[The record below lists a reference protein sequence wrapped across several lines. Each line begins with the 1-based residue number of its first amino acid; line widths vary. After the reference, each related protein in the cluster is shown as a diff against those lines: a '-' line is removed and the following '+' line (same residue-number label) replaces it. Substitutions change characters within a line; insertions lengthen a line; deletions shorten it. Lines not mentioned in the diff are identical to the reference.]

1 MFKETSLSMDP
12 ILKHIKP
19 GAPLPPAFYRLTAL
33 EAAPR
38 LLGQT
43 LVRRTEEG
51 DIRCRIVETE
61 SYGGIEDKGSHAY
74 GGRRTARTDIM
85 FGPGGTAYIYLI
97 YGMYNCLNV
106 VTGTEGDPQAVL
118 IRAVEPL
125 SSADEA
131 AMRRYRGTAARKP
144 ADLSGGPGKL
154 CRALDITKALNGL
167 TLDQPG
173 GPLWIEGGSM
183 SERFGADEVIVQAP
197 RIGIAYA
204 EEYAAKPWRFYFRG
218 NPYVSVI
225 DKQAE
230 VWPGDAGVADI

>member
-1 MFKETSLSMDP
+1 MKETSFSMDP
-12 ILKHIKP
+12 ILERIKP
-19 GAPLPPAFYRLTAL
+19 GAPLPPDFYRLTAL
-33 EAAPR
+33 EAAPL

-61 SYGGIEDKGSHAY
+61 SYGGVTDKGSHAY
-74 GGRRTARTDIM
+74 GGRRTARTEVM

-97 YGMYNCLNV
+97 YGMYICLNV

-125 SSADEA
+125 SPADEA
-131 AMRRYRGTAARKP
+131 RMRRYRGTVARKP

-154 CRALDITKALNGL
+154 CRAMDISKALNGL
-167 TLDQPG
+167 PLDQPG
-173 GPLWIEGGSM
+173 GPLWLEGGPRPEGS
-183 SERFGADEVIVQAP
+183 GAEEAIVQAP

-230 VWPGDAGVADI
+230 VWPGGH

>member
-1 MFKETSLSMDP
+1 MDP
-12 ILKHIKP
+12 ILKLIKP

-61 SYGGIEDKGSHAY
+61 SYGGIHDKGSHAY

-85 FGPGGTAYIYLI
+85 FGPGGTAYVYLI

-125 SSADEA
+125 SPADEA

-144 ADLSGGPGKL
+144 ADLSGRSRQAVP
-154 CRALDITKALNGL
+154 RAGHQQSAERLAARSARRTALARRRVNV
-167 TLDQPG
+167 G
-173 GPLWIEGGSM
+173 GIGS
-183 SERFGADEVIVQAP
+183 R
-197 RIGIAYA
+197 
-204 EEYAAKPWRFYFRG
+204 
-218 NPYVSVI
+218 
-225 DKQAE
+225 
-230 VWPGDAGVADI
+230 